1 MTIAIVGSKTLMPRE
16 FRLGLQFW
24 SRTDGSAGSP
34 TWAAQPN
41 ASVVPADEDFGS
53 CLEILKTENVTSLR
67 HMRQTPINPGIYL
80 RVSTRMKVIAGNIP
94 QVRIAGFAAASGG
107 ANLANVVQV
116 GPTFTVANYGEVVE
130 VSAIVGSGSRPGVDM
145 AWGRNAAFGYF
156 GLDLLGDNNGAIRIE
171 NMVIEDVTAAF
182 VPGMLDWVDVRDF
195 GAVGNGVVDDRAAFV
210 AANQAAG
217 SGQILVPE
225 GSYYIGSDLNLSAP
239 VRFVGTLKMPRA
251 AKLVLTGRYDYP
263 TYAAAFGD
271 ETEGMRRALQALFG
285 FTDHGSLDL
294 CGRTVHL
301 TQPIKT
307 SEFAPGLSSFVNR
320 RVITNG
326 QISIVPG
333 TAWNTGSVA
342 AKATYNP
349 ANPLVMTA
357 VSNVSGIEIGSRVI
371 GNGVGREVY
380 VRARNLAASTLT
392 LSQPLYGGAGTRS
405 YTFERY
411 RYAFDFSEMEQL
423 SRLNFDDVEFLL
435 DGNASGVILAQNG
448 SMNCFRDCYFTRPKD
463 RGITSI
469 GTACQG
475 MLVDRCEF
483 LSNEMGELAQNR
495 TTIALNVNNNDTK
508 VRHSRFIRFG
518 HFMVA
523 SGGGHMIEGN
533 HWFQGDAAQNGVRF
547 GGLILTQ
554 PNVQATITGN
564 YIDNCSI
571 EWTNEHDARPNF
583 EGNEYSFGGLTVT
596 GNTFLASDTGLGFNW
611 LVVKPYGTGHFI
623 HGLAVLGNVFK
634 SLNNKI
640 NRIDKVDTTFA
651 NLDYTRMRNIQ
662 FQGNMFN
669 GVLTYV
675 ANPVDVSFTQSS
687 AASRWL
693 VPVDVALPF
702 NGWAKRV
709 ESLVATGPIT
719 TASNG
724 RVMEMPWF
732 QLAQGSSK
740 KQIGI
745 NWSAATKGSVALRVR
760 MDSPE

>member
-1 MTIAIVGSKTLMPRE
+1 MTNAIVGSKALMPRE
-16 FRLGLQFW
+16 FRLGLNFW
-24 SRTDGSAGSP
+24 SRTDGTPGSP

-41 ASVVPADEDFGS
+41 AAIVPADEDFGS
-53 CLEILKTENVTSLR
+53 CLEILKTESVTSLR
-67 HMRQTPINPGIYL
+67 HMRQTPISPGTYL
-80 RVSTRMKVIAGNIP
+80 RISTRVKVIAGNIP
-94 QVRIAGFAAASGG
+94 QFRIAGYAGTLAAGNIPSAKQIGPVVSVAS
-107 ANLANVVQV
+107 
-116 GPTFTVANYGEVVE
+116 YGEVVE
-130 VSAIVGSGSRPGVDM
+130 VVAIVGTGSRDGVDM
-145 AWGRNAAFGYF
+145 PWGRTAVFGYF
-156 GLDLLGDNNGAIRIE
+156 GLDLIGDNNGSVRIE

-195 GAVGNGVVDDRAAFV
+195 GAVGNGVTDDRAAFV

-217 SGQILVPE
+217 TRQVLVPE
-225 GSYYIGSDLNLSAP
+225 GTYFIGSDLNLNSA
-239 VRFVGTLKMPRA
+239 VRFVGTLKMPRTA
-251 AKLVLTGRYDYP
+251 RLVLSGRFDYP
-263 TYAAAFGD
+263 TYADAFGD

-294 CGRTVHL
+294 CGRSVHL
-301 TQPIKT
+301 TQPIKV
-307 SEFAPGLSSFVNR
+307 SEFSPGLSSFANR

-333 TAWNTGSVA
+333 AAWDSTSVTMR
-342 AKATYNP
+342 ATYNP
-349 ANPLVMTA
+349 AKPQVLSA
-357 VSNVSGIEIGSRVI
+357 VANVAGIEVGARVS

-380 VRARNLAASTLT
+380 VNARNVAAGTVT
-392 LSQPLYGGAGTRS
+392 LSQPLYGGAGTRN
-405 YTFERY
+405 YTFTRN
-411 RYAFDFSEMEQL
+411 RYAFDFSEMEHL
-423 SRLNFDDVEFLL
+423 SRLNFDDVEFLM
-435 DGNASGVILAQNG
+435 DGNASGVMLARSG
-448 SMNCFRDCYFTRPKD
+448 SMNCFRDCYFTRPRD

-469 GTACQG
+469 GSACQG

-483 LSNEMGELAQNR
+483 LSNEMGDLAQNR
-495 TTIALNVNNNDTK
+495 SSVALNVNNNDTK
-508 VRHSRFIRFG
+508 IRHSRFVRFG

-523 SGGGHMIEGN
+523 GGGGHMIEGN
-533 HWFQGDAAQNGVRF
+533 HWFQGDAALNGVRF

-564 YIDNCSI
+564 YIDNCTI

-583 EGNEYSFGGLTVT
+583 EGNEYSFGGLTIT
-596 GNTFLASDTGLGFNW
+596 GNTFLASDTTQGFSW

-634 SLNNKI
+634 SLNNKV

-651 NLDYTRMRNIQ
+651 ALDYTRMRNIQ

-675 ANPVDVSFTQSS
+675 ANPVDITHNQAS
-687 AASRWL
+687 AASRWV

-702 NGWAKRV
+702 NGWARRV
-709 ESLVATGPIT
+709 ESVVATGPIT
-719 TASNG
+719 NASNG
-724 RVMEMPWF
+724 RITEMPWL
-732 QLAQGSSK
+732 QAAQGTNR

-760 MDSPE
+760 MDNPD

>member
-307 SEFAPGLSSFVNR
+307 SEFAPGLSSFANR

-732 QLAQGSSK
+732 RLAQGSSK

>member
-307 SEFAPGLSSFVNR
+307 SEFAPGLSSFANR

>member
-80 RVSTRMKVIAGNIP
+80 RISTRMKVIAGNIP

-307 SEFAPGLSSFVNR
+307 SEFAPGLSSFANR

-380 VRARNLAASTLT
+380 VRARNIAASTLT

-435 DGNASGVILAQNG
+435 DGNASGVMLAQNG